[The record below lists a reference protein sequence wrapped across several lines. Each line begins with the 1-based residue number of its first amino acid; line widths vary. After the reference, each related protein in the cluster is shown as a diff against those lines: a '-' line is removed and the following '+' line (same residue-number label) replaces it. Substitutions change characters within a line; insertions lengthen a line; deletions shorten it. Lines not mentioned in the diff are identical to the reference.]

1 MGGFGSQGPAD
12 AGPATTE
19 GPAVQ
24 PPPAL
29 PVQRLQR
36 KLKEAARKILHLC
49 LEKEQ
54 LLELGNRLRAELS
67 RHAGEPAQGLARDA
81 VAPGSGGGRRPGAGW
96 GRREG
101 AQRRPCAGKRGQAS
115 AQHGLVWDQSS

>member
-1 MGGFGSQGPAD
+1 M
-12 AGPATTE
+12 
-19 GPAVQ
+19 Q

-36 KLKEAARKILHLC
+36 KLKEAARKILRLR

-54 LLELGNRLRAELS
+54 LLELGNRLRAELG

-81 VAPGSGGGRRPGAGW
+81 VAPGNGGAAAKARGREGERENRGTLVEGCGVRSWHSVAWSETRVRDPAGW
-96 GRREG
+96 LH
-101 AQRRPCAGKRGQAS
+101 P
-115 AQHGLVWDQSS
+115 